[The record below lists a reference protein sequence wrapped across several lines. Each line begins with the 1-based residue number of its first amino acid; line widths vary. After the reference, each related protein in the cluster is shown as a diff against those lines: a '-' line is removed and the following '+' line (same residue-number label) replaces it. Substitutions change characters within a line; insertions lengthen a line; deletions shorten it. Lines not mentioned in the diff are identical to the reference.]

1 MDLENW
7 TPLTAQEI
15 EKKFIRMINEY
26 LKLNL
31 EYPVDP
37 DLSLKDL
44 RLVGDTKVI
53 EQLQDVDE
61 ESLEIIKKNFEIDS
75 IDILELVI
83 QIEEEFGVV
92 IDDKDVA
99 TLLRWED
106 LIGYIADS
114 QDPKKMKQK

>member
-7 TPLTAQEI
+7 TPLSAQEV
-15 EKKFIRMINEY
+15 EKKFIVMINDY

-37 DLSLKDL
+37 NLSLKDL

-53 EQLQDVDE
+53 EQLQDVDQ
-61 ESLEIIKKNFEIDS
+61 ESLDIIKKNFEIDS

-106 LIGYIADS
+106 LIGYITDS

>member
-15 EKKFIRMINEY
+15 EKKFIGMINEY

-37 DLSLKDL
+37 NLSLKDL

>member
-1 MDLENW
+1 
-7 TPLTAQEI
+7 
-15 EKKFIRMINEY
+15 
-26 LKLNL
+26 
-31 EYPVDP
+31 
-37 DLSLKDL
+37 
-44 RLVGDTKVI
+44 
-53 EQLQDVDE
+53 
-61 ESLEIIKKNFEIDS
+61 
-75 IDILELVI
+75 LELVI

>member
-7 TPLTAQEI
+7 TPLTAQEV
-15 EKKFIRMINEY
+15 EKKFIGMINEY

-31 EYPVDP
+31 EYPLDP
-37 DLSLKDL
+37 NLSLKDL

-53 EQLQDVDE
+53 EQLKDVDE
-61 ESLEIIKKNFEIDS
+61 ESLEIIKRNYEIDS

-106 LIGYIADS
+106 LIGYITDS
-114 QDPKKMKQK
+114 QDPKKIKLK

>member
-7 TPLTAQEI
+7 TPLTAQEV
-15 EKKFIRMINEY
+15 EKKFIVMINDY

-37 DLSLKDL
+37 NLSLKDL
-44 RLVGDTKVI
+44 RLVGDEKII
-53 EQLQDVDE
+53 EEIKDIDS
-61 ESLEIIKKNFEIDS
+61 ESLEIIKKNYEVDS

-106 LIGYIADS
+106 LIGYITDS

>member
-7 TPLTAQEI
+7 TPLTTQEI
-15 EKKFIRMINEY
+15 EKKFIGMINDY

-37 DLSLKDL
+37 NLSLKDL

>member
-7 TPLTAQEI
+7 TPLTAQEV
-15 EKKFIRMINEY
+15 EKKFIVMINDY

-37 DLSLKDL
+37 NLSLKDL

-53 EQLQDVDE
+53 EQLQDVDQ
-61 ESLEIIKKNFEIDS
+61 ESLDIIKKNFEIDS

-106 LIGYIADS
+106 LIGYITDS